1 MTTAESSKE
10 NEMAEH
16 NTLDIVKAAASA
28 AMSRRAQDGV
38 ILDLRELDCFT
49 DFFAIF
55 SGVSDIQ
62 VEGISQAVL
71 EELETNWEQRPWHQ
85 EGARKADWILLDYV
99 DFVVHVFL
107 AERRD
112 YYNLERLWAEA
123 GRIELPELAM
133 PAHLESLS
141 DEVSEAGVDPDGA
154 LVFGGQVEGTSEE

>member
-1 MTTAESSKE
+1 ME
-10 NEMAEH
+10 NGK
-16 NTLDIVKAAASA
+16 NTLDMVKAAASA
-28 AMSRRAQDGV
+28 AISRRAQDGV
-38 ILDLRELDCFT
+38 ILDLRELDGFT

-71 EELETNWEQRPWHQ
+71 EELESNWAQKPWHQ

-107 AERRD
+107 SERRA

-123 GRIELPELAM
+123 GRIELPELTM
-133 PAHLESLS
+133 PAHV
-141 DEVSEAGVDPDGA
+141 EVQEEETDPDGV
-154 LVFGGQVEGTSEE
+154 LVFGEHGESTPEL